1 MRYGWLTLAGLLV
14 LAPGLRAQQG
24 APTPAPTRL
33 DVLLQSWADRMQSVQ
48 VIEAQCTRT
57 TLDKTYQNSDVFE
70 GTAKYMKPN
79 LALLDMKKK
88 NRPEVYERYLCTG
101 TFLYEYAPQNR
112 VIRIH
117 ELPTPKPGQVADDNF
132 LSFLFGMKAEEAK
145 RRYDLRLV
153 KEDQWYV
160 YIEVLPRFQADKSD
174 FQKAR
179 LVLLNNSF
187 LPRQLWFEQPNGNEI
202 TWDIPKIES
211 GAGARGVARSDFAPP
226 TAPPAGWTFQR
237 VPRQDAGR
245 DVPPRV
251 VRPQK

>member
-1 MRYGWLTLAGLLV
+1 MRYGWLTLAGLL
-14 LAPGLRAQQG
+14 LLTPGLRAQQ
-24 APTPAPTRL
+24 AAPAPGQARL
-33 DVLLQSWADRMQSVQ
+33 DVLLQSWEDRMRSVQ
-48 VIEAQCTRT
+48 TIEAQCTRT
-57 TLDKTYQNSDVFE
+57 TIDKTWQTADVFE

-79 LALLDMKKK
+79 LARLDMAKK
-88 NRPEVYERYLCTG
+88 NRPDTYERYLCTG
-101 TFLYEYAPQNR
+101 TFLYEYVPANR

-145 RRYDLRLV
+145 RRYDLRLA

-160 YIEVLPRFQADKSD
+160 YIEIQPRFPADKAD
-174 FQKAR
+174 FHKAR
-179 LVLLNNSF
+179 LVLLNNTF

-211 GAGARGVARSDFAPP
+211 GAAAKVQRTDFAPP
-226 TAPPAGWTFQR
+226 SAPPTGWTFQR
-237 VPRQDAGR
+237 VPKQDA
-245 DVPPRV
+245 VPPRV